1 MPYSPC
7 STRKATALRSPGA
20 TTRKWPPSL
29 QLEKSPHRNKKSAQ
43 PEEKKKNQAEDLNI
57 SPKKTYRW
65 VTDTCEDAL
74 IIREMQI
81 KAMKYHFTPFR
92 MATVKKITSVG
103 EDAEKRRTAGRN
115 INWCSPMENNMT
127 FP

>member
-1 MPYSPC
+1 MAPISATREKPSQQQKI
-7 STRKATALRSPGA
+7 STARR
-20 TTRKWPPSL
+20 R
-29 QLEKSPHRNKKSAQ
+29 
-43 PEEKKKNQAEDLNI
+43 KKKKQAEDLNI

-103 EDAEKRRTAGRN
+103 EDAEKRQTAGRN